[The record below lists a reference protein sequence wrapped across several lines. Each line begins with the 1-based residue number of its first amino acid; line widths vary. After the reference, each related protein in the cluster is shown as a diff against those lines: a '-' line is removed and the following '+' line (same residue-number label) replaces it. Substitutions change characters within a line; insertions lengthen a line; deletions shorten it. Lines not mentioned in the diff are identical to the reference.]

1 LDIKLIVWDL
11 DGVLWESSV
20 GETGSTGQVNHQ
32 VIDFIKHSEQSGI
45 IHSVCSKNDL
55 VKVKTILE
63 ELDIWDLFV
72 FPAIDYTPKGPTV
85 NKIIESCQLSQF
97 NVLFVDDNDININEV
112 KYFSPDINTEN
123 NVDFI
128 KSFNMPTGKSRTDQY
143 KILEIKAVD
152 RDNITY
158 LEDSDIKISITDDN
172 NCFVFY
178 DRIIELVNRSN
189 RLNFSN
195 TKFPPAL
202 NGELMPYVH
211 IQNRHNYVVFAWDK
225 YGYYGLIGYFSTDER
240 HHNIEHFVFSCRVLD
255 MGIENYCSDWIQ
267 QHLAHKLSIALPTR
281 DTSYIEHV
289 DFDIARELIS
299 TKQELTFSSKDPKV
313 ILYGGCLSLPV
324 WVNCT
329 TKDMIDPAGFA
340 PRPQSDDIEKVPDL
354 IIVSVMNEL
363 AYAVSD
369 GGSEWRAWNFDI
381 KEYKHECEQFVA
393 KAKQLNKSVLLVFP
407 ERLGPYANDIE
418 PEIYDFWRNID
429 VDQIDIPMVTGQ
441 QDHCHFSR
449 HSLSELAKQID
460 NWITEKL

>member
-1 LDIKLIVWDL
+1 MDIKLIVWDL

-158 LEDSDIKISITDDN
+158 LKGSQKLTFFQIHIRIGIPTFGWENIVIKLYQSDLFIWRTLYISRSITW
-172 NCFVFY
+172 
-178 DRIIELVNRSN
+178 
-189 RLNFSN
+189 
-195 TKFPPAL
+195 K
-202 NGELMPYVH
+202 
-211 IQNRHNYVVFAWDK
+211 
-225 YGYYGLIGYFSTDER
+225 
-240 HHNIEHFVFSCRVLD
+240 
-255 MGIENYCSDWIQ
+255 
-267 QHLAHKLSIALPTR
+267 
-281 DTSYIEHV
+281 
-289 DFDIARELIS
+289 
-299 TKQELTFSSKDPKV
+299 
-313 ILYGGCLSLPV
+313 
-324 WVNCT
+324 
-329 TKDMIDPAGFA
+329 
-340 PRPQSDDIEKVPDL
+340 
-354 IIVSVMNEL
+354 
-363 AYAVSD
+363 
-369 GGSEWRAWNFDI
+369 
-381 KEYKHECEQFVA
+381 
-393 KAKQLNKSVLLVFP
+393 
-407 ERLGPYANDIE
+407 
-418 PEIYDFWRNID
+418 
-429 VDQIDIPMVTGQ
+429 
-441 QDHCHFSR
+441 
-449 HSLSELAKQID
+449 
-460 NWITEKL
+460 

>member
-158 LEDSDIKISITDDN
+158 LKDSDIKISITNDK

-178 DRIIELVNRSN
+178 DRIFELVNRSN

-195 TKFPPAL
+195 TKFTPVMHE
-202 NGELMPYVH
+202 ELMPYIH
-211 IQNRHNYVVFAWDK
+211 IQSRQNYVVFAWDK
-225 YGYYGLIGYFSTDER
+225 YGYYGLIGYFSTDDV
-240 HHNIEHFVFSCRVLD
+240 NLATNKIVNFVFSCRVLD
-255 MGIENYCSDWIQ
+255 MGIENYCADYIKNELKMKNDSA
-267 QHLAHKLSIALPTR
+267 HLLEDK

-299 TKQELTFSSKDPKV
+299 TKQELTFTSKDPKV
-313 ILYGGCLSLPV
+313 ILYASCLSLPI
-324 WVNCT
+324 WVNCV
-329 TKDMIDPAGFA
+329 TKDMIDPAGFSG
-340 PRPQSDDIEKVPDL
+340 RPQYDDIEKVPDL
-354 IIVSVMNEL
+354 IIVSISNEL
-363 AYAVSD
+363 AFMAD
-369 GGSEWRAWNFDI
+369 APDEDIEENKRA
-381 KEYKHECEQFVA
+381 CEQFLI
-393 KAKQLNKSVLLVFP
+393 KANQLNKSVLLVFP
-407 ERLGPYANDIE
+407 ERLGPFVTAKE
-418 PEIYDFWRNID
+418 LKIYDFWRNVD
-429 VDQIDIPMVTGQ
+429 ADQIDAPMPQGQ
-441 QDHCHFSR
+441 QDHYHFSR

>member
-1 LDIKLIVWDL
+1 MDIKLIVWDL

-63 ELDIWDLFV
+63 ELSIWDLFV

-128 KSFNMPTGKSRTDQY
+128 KSFNMPIGKSRTDQY

-189 RLNFSN
+189 RLNFTN
-195 TKFPPAL
+195 TKFSPSAS
-202 NGELMPYVH
+202 GELMPYEH

-240 HHNIEHFVFSCRVLD
+240 HNDIEHFVFSCRVLD

-267 QHLAHKLSIALPTR
+267 QHLVHKLSIALPTI

-289 DFDIARELIS
+289 DFDTARELIS

-340 PRPQSDDIEKVPDL
+340 PRAQYDDIEKVPDL
-354 IIVSVMNEL
+354 IIVSIMNEL
-363 AYAVSD
+363 TVEIDSMTKYK
-369 GGSEWRAWNFDI
+369 SEV
-381 KEYKHECEQFVA
+381 EQFII
-393 KAKQLNKSVLLVFP
+393 KANQLNKSVLLVFP
-407 ERLGPYANDIE
+407 ERLSPFANDIE
-418 PEIYDFWRNID
+418 PEIYDFWRKVD
-429 VDQIDIPMVTGQ
+429 VDQIDIPMVPGQ
-441 QDHCHFSR
+441 QDHTHFNR
-449 HSLSELAKQID
+449 HSLSKLAKQID
-460 NWITEKL
+460 NWINRKIISH